1 MRKHFN
7 VSFFYSL
14 KKQITQAN
22 DRVPKKKL
30 IPTIFW
36 KGFYHVWNLREEN
49 RIYFWWETL
58 LTLQNILHHQAVE
71 WKRFVSCRLIWFYSR
86 EIFYFFHNTCPTKS
100 NPPSKQHLLK
110 NLPQKRSLIY
120 NALTNCLLGH
130 KTCQVF
136 FWDVRDVALL

>member
-49 RIYFWWETL
+49 RISFWWETL
-58 LTLQNILHHQAVE
+58 LTLQNILHHQAVQ
-71 WKRFVSCRLIWFYSR
+71 WKRVVSCRLIWLYSR
-86 EIFYFFHNTCPTKS
+86 EIFFSTIPARLRVIHPLSNIYLKIFVRSVLLFYNT
-100 NPPSKQHLLK
+100 
-110 NLPQKRSLIY
+110 
-120 NALTNCLLGH
+120 LTNCLLGH

-136 FWDVRDVALL
+136 FWDVSDVALL